1 MIEVKDI
8 DANELVVP
16 VVESPV
22 VPPAEVMV
30 TFSNVSVKADKTFVV
45 TVAGNRC
52 HVTQD
57 YNAPL
62 YQAVRAYL
70 DEGGKFSKYAED
82 VVVES
87 DPLVLARL
95 WAETSLQNTEALVS
109 QYRDARDLEG
119 PTPITAEQFTALLT
133 WRQAVREWPKAK
145 RYPAESSRPNA
156 PQWLSAVLKNDQ

>member
-8 DANELVVP
+8 DANELVFP

-62 YQAVRAYL
+62 YQAVRATWMRVGSFQNMRKML
-70 DEGGKFSKYAED
+70 LS
-82 VVVES
+82 S
-87 DPLVLARL
+87 QIRL
-95 WAETSLQNTEALVS
+95 YVPGVGLKRGCRTRRRSLLKTAMPATWAELNPLRMS
-109 QYRDARDLEG
+109 
-119 PTPITAEQFTALLT
+119 
-133 WRQAVREWPKAK
+133 
-145 RYPAESSRPNA
+145 SSRRC
-156 PQWLSAVLKNDQ
+156 